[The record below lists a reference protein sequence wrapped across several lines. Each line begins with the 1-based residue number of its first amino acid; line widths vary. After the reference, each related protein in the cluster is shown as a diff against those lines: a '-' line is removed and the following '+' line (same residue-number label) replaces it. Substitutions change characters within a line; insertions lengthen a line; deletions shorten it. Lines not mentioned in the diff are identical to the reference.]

1 MCGAHTG
8 TLKCMASYHLCGLEA
23 SDNTLR
29 WRGVAPITVALA
41 GAHRA
46 ALTRRL
52 AVLGAGIRR
61 LAAVDTPAVVVD
73 PHALA
78 ATIKVYYM

>member
-1 MCGAHTG
+1 
-8 TLKCMASYHLCGLEA
+8 MASYHLCGLEA

-52 AVLGAGIRR
+52 AVLGAGVRR
-61 LAAVDTPAVVVD
+61 LAAVETPAVVAD
-73 PHALA
+73 AHALRRRERRTDHLAGLGA
-78 ATIKVYYM
+78 AL